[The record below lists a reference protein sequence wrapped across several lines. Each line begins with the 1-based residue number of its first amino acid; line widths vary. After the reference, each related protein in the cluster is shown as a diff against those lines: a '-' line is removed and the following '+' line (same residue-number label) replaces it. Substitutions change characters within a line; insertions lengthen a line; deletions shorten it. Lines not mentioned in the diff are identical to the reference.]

1 MTEGAPG
8 LSASLGALHSLGVE
22 RAETWFDE
30 DGFPVEFAVVFHG
43 TPREQTIELQ
53 DGLKDL
59 ARSALVQAVGPNR
72 PEFAYGRLSADTV
85 GRSVS
90 LEFMRTVDETNDDRA
105 VIDLTSPASL
115 FERSVVPEDD
125 VADDPG
131 PWDLRWEMED
141 EIEVGTWIAGE
152 HTSEPEDADVAAPA
166 EVGEGE
172 ADHADRVREHEM
184 MAALDEALTA
194 LREVGAVKATVRYSV
209 KDFVRDFSDALNA
222 VAAAYEPE
230 KQAPDELVA
239 SIGET
244 LAELAIDEGALR
256 FESIELDGRGLAE
269 TEPMVPW
276 LQAVALLVVPARFG
290 EPGELWAMSG
300 GRGVLELDLERL
312 TARIAYRRLTRRVD
326 VEHVVL
332 QAGDHA

>member
-1 MTEGAPG
+1 
-8 LSASLGALHSLGVE
+8 
-22 RAETWFDE
+22 
-30 DGFPVEFAVVFHG
+30 
-43 TPREQTIELQ
+43 
-53 DGLKDL
+53 
-59 ARSALVQAVGPNR
+59 
-72 PEFAYGRLSADTV
+72 
-85 GRSVS
+85 
-90 LEFMRTVDETNDDRA
+90 
-105 VIDLTSPASL
+105 
-115 FERSVVPEDD
+115 
-125 VADDPG
+125 
-131 PWDLRWEMED
+131 MED

-152 HTSEPEDADVAAPA
+152 RTSEPEDADVAALA

-276 LQAVALLVVPARFG
+276 LQAVALLIVPARSG